1 MTRKDYVLIANVL
14 NQFTAEGGIVTERD
28 AIAYDFAHALAL
40 ENPRFDRERFLIAA
54 GVWDKARKEKGEVM
68 NQNTIVELIVKI
80 EAEAKEAGQN
90 LEEAQKLEEEGDYS
104 DAMIS
109 MDRTY
114 AEGFSDAL
122 DLVLRILKS
131 E

>member
-1 MTRKDYVLIANVL
+1 
-14 NQFTAEGGIVTERD
+14 
-28 AIAYDFAHALAL
+28 
-40 ENPRFDRERFLIAA
+40 
-54 GVWDKARKEKGEVM
+54 M
-68 NQNTIVELIVKI
+68 NQNTIAELIVKI

-90 LEEAQKLEEEGDYS
+90 LEEAKKLEEEGDYS

-122 DLVLRILKS
+122 DFVLSILKG
-131 E
+131 ENQ

>member
-1 MTRKDYVLIANVL
+1 MRRLLTRSEL
-14 NQFTAEGGIVTERD
+14 R
-28 AIAYDFAHALAL
+28 
-40 ENPRFDRERFLIAA
+40 
-54 GVWDKARKEKGEVM
+54 KGEVM
-68 NQNTIVELIVKI
+68 NQNTIAELIVKI

-122 DLVLRILKS
+122 DLVLRILKG
-131 E
+131 ENQ

>member
-1 MTRKDYVLIANVL
+1 MRLLTRSE
-14 NQFTAEGGIVTERD
+14 QR
-28 AIAYDFAHALAL
+28 
-40 ENPRFDRERFLIAA
+40 
-54 GVWDKARKEKGEVM
+54 KGEVM
-68 NQNTIVELIVKI
+68 NQNTIAELIIKI

-114 AEGFSDAL
+114 AEGFSEAL
-122 DLVLRILKS
+122 DFVLSILKG
-131 E
+131 EDKE

>member
-1 MTRKDYVLIANVL
+1 MRLLTRSEL
-14 NQFTAEGGIVTERD
+14 R
-28 AIAYDFAHALAL
+28 
-40 ENPRFDRERFLIAA
+40 
-54 GVWDKARKEKGEVM
+54 KGEVM
-68 NQNTIVELIVKI
+68 NQNTIAELIIKI

-114 AEGFSDAL
+114 AEGFSEAL
-122 DLVLRILKS
+122 DFVLSILKG
-131 E
+131 ENQ

>member
-1 MTRKDYVLIANVL
+1 
-14 NQFTAEGGIVTERD
+14 
-28 AIAYDFAHALAL
+28 
-40 ENPRFDRERFLIAA
+40 
-54 GVWDKARKEKGEVM
+54 M
-68 NQNTIVELIVKI
+68 NQNTSEEIIVQI
-80 EAEAKEAGQN
+80 EAEPKEAEQN

-122 DLVLRILKS
+122 DLVLRILKG
-131 E
+131 EDKE

>member
-1 MTRKDYVLIANVL
+1 
-14 NQFTAEGGIVTERD
+14 
-28 AIAYDFAHALAL
+28 
-40 ENPRFDRERFLIAA
+40 
-54 GVWDKARKEKGEVM
+54 M
-68 NQNTIVELIVKI
+68 NQNTIAELIVKI

-90 LEEAQKLEEEGDYS
+90 LEEAQKLEEDGGYS

-122 DLVLRILKS
+122 DLVLRILKGDN
-131 E
+131 

>member
-1 MTRKDYVLIANVL
+1 
-14 NQFTAEGGIVTERD
+14 
-28 AIAYDFAHALAL
+28 
-40 ENPRFDRERFLIAA
+40 
-54 GVWDKARKEKGEVM
+54 M
-68 NQNTIVELIVKI
+68 NHNTIAELIVKI

-122 DLVLRILKS
+122 DLVLRILKG
-131 E
+131 EDKE

>member
-1 MTRKDYVLIANVL
+1 
-14 NQFTAEGGIVTERD
+14 
-28 AIAYDFAHALAL
+28 
-40 ENPRFDRERFLIAA
+40 
-54 GVWDKARKEKGEVM
+54 M
-68 NQNTIVELIVKI
+68 NQNTIAELIVKI
-80 EAEAKEAGQN
+80 EAEAKEAEQN

-122 DLVLRILKS
+122 DLVLRLLKG
-131 E
+131 EDKE